1 MRPSSFFGCM
11 NLKTACFLLGLCQ
24 AGSVAAL
31 GMGDINVHSQLG
43 RTLNVTVT
51 LLGATA
57 DTTADCFS
65 LDTSAD
71 SIAPPLRAKL
81 NLERIG
87 DQTRLFIRTS
97 YPVNDPVVQ
106 FVLIADCEV
115 RLQREYV
122 VLLDPPVA
130 PESPLDTNT
139 PAASTEAGPA
149 PAAAPARPAPS
160 RRSAHRSRPRTPQHA
175 SAASARPSS
184 TATRNPATPRT
195 RAATKKS
202 VPRLVLSGKHELAS
216 QNETPVALR
225 LDTRLPDLT
234 QPRADKL
241 TATDVS
247 DENTALTRKLAHLEA
262 QLVALQRRN
271 DALEAARHAASA
283 ATAAP
288 VPAASAQPR
297 WPLYLLAMAIVTGL
311 TALAVWLP
319 RRNQPSARP
328 VPGADLDWM
337 PMGRPEKTLTELSA
351 DLPADPSSASPRMPE
366 IAPPQQTS
374 GTEVKDDVLDQAEVF
389 MAFGHGDLAIH
400 LLQEH
405 LRDAPTESPVPWL
418 LLLDLLHREGDT
430 TGYAAASAE
439 CRRYFNVNLTDHP
452 ISQDNES
459 GQGLEA
465 YPHLL
470 EQLVK
475 VWNTPEIETFFH
487 DLIYDDRGGTRIG
500 FEPGAYR
507 DILLLRA
514 IAQDALQFAGQ
525 ASASSKS

>member
-1 MRPSSFFGCM
+1 
-11 NLKTACFLLGLCQ
+11 
-24 AGSVAAL
+24 
-31 GMGDINVHSQLG
+31 
-43 RTLNVTVT
+43 
-51 LLGATA
+51 
-57 DTTADCFS
+57 
-65 LDTSAD
+65 
-71 SIAPPLRAKL
+71 
-81 NLERIG
+81 
-87 DQTRLFIRTS
+87 
-97 YPVNDPVVQ
+97 
-106 FVLIADCEV
+106 
-115 RLQREYV
+115 
-122 VLLDPPVA
+122 
-130 PESPLDTNT
+130 
-139 PAASTEAGPA
+139 
-149 PAAAPARPAPS
+149 
-160 RRSAHRSRPRTPQHA
+160 
-175 SAASARPSS
+175 
-184 TATRNPATPRT
+184 
-195 RAATKKS
+195 
-202 VPRLVLSGKHELAS
+202 LSGKHELAS

-487 DLIYDDRGGTRIG
+487 DLISDDRGGTRIG